1 MTKQLPLTE
10 RCGVMA
16 SICYLEDPGFESR
29 LRNRLFV
36 VCLIPSKRMLEQCL
50 KIGNSH
56 PL

>member
-50 KIGNSH
+50 KI
-56 PL
+56 